1 MFDRFD
7 HWYDSTL
14 FGEKIKKVARNLS
27 TFIPFAFIY
36 RVYMGSIE
44 TQIYRVSYT
53 STCDQVFFRCSN
65 VGTRG
70 KGLWK
75 LVRRPRYDYF
85 RQALRIAWQWPK
97 DSLHCLVAWVT
108 CIRAAQTN
116 FQLMQLAILQPG
128 IRKRAPRAQIRIS
141 VTRSG
146 SFPLCIPYSSK

>member
-53 STCDQVFFRCSN
+53 STCDQGFFRCSN

-108 CIRAAQTN
+108 CKSRPDKLSTN
-116 FQLMQLAILQPG
+116 ATGYTP
-128 IRKRAPRAQIRIS
+128 APFLLSFVWVYVVADITNYEKVIS
-141 VTRSG
+141 
-146 SFPLCIPYSSK
+146 